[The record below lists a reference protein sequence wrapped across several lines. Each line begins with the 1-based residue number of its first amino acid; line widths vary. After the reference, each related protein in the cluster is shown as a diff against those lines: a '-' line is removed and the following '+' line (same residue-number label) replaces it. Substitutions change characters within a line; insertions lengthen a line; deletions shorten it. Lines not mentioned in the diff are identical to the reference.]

1 MTEQMLRFDCSFY
14 NFSGIISDIEALK
27 ESVSDKL
34 FSQEPLAE
42 AIISYLNQSNPAA
55 HREIMDVFD
64 KIISA
69 RIDSLIKDALENDT
83 NIEKYPR

>member
-1 MTEQMLRFDCSFY
+1 MT
-14 NFSGIISDIEALK
+14 DIEALK

-34 FSQEPLAE
+34 FSQELLAE